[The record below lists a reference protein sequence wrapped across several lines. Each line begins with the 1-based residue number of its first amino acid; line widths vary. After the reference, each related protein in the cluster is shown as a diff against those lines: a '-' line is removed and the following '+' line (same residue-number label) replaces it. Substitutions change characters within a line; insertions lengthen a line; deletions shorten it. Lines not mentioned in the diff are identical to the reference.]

1 MISGDLCWGHAADD
15 LVVGTDGK
23 RRWAGAAP
31 TLHSTLER
39 TARRCPDAVAV
50 VDDDGTSV
58 TYGELLSLVTS
69 IAGRLERRLS
79 VRPGDRVALLM
90 EAGLDYVACLYA
102 VNRLGAAAVAVP
114 TKCRRDEAVTLLFAA
129 DVTHVVAGPEYAAW
143 TPSLP
148 VEPDRVLVAD
158 ASVRTDAQAP
168 AGTCP
173 GDPGACALMMFTS
186 GTTSRAKA
194 VMLSNENVVHA
205 AGVYARLCG
214 TTMADRCLVCLPIYY
229 VTGLVG
235 LVAQFLSV
243 GGAVHIQRRFDARRA
258 LARVAT
264 ERVTYLHAAP
274 AAFSRLLELRDEFPE
289 LPSLRLLL
297 SGSARE
303 SERVM
308 AAYRRW
314 LPNAR
319 FSVVYGLT
327 ETASPALLFPGDTP
341 SSACPLATGLP
352 VPGMDAKIVDGNG
365 LEVPDGEPG
374 ELWLRGTNVCG
385 GYWRRESD
393 AHKADGWFATGDV
406 ARLDHGLVWVVD
418 RIKDVVN
425 RGGEKVWCSSLEEH
439 LCRVPGIAASCVAG
453 VPSDA
458 YGEVPVAACVRE
470 PGSAVSEDDVRSWL
484 SSRVARFEVPEHVVF
499 VDELPLTPASKP
511 DRPAVAAL
519 VTAHVARTR
528 RTHERTAL
536 HG

>member
-1 MISGDLCWGHAADD
+1 MISGDLCWGHGADD
-15 LVVGTDGK
+15 LVMGVDGK

-31 TLHSTLER
+31 TLFASLER

-50 VDDDGTSV
+50 VDDDGQSA
-58 TYGELLSLVTS
+58 TYGQLLTLTESV
-69 IAGRLERRLS
+69 AGRLERRLA

-114 TKCRRDEAVTLLFAA
+114 TKCRRDEVVALLFAA
-129 DVTHVVAGPEYAAW
+129 DVTHVVAGPEYGAW
-143 TPSLP
+143 ASSLP

-158 ASVRTDAQAP
+158 PSLRLSGPAP
-168 AGTCP
+168 ALP
-173 GDPGACALMMFTS
+173 RPADPSACALMMFTS

-214 TTMADRCLVCLPIYY
+214 TTMADRCLICLPIYY

-235 LVAQFLSV
+235 LVAHFVSV
-243 GGAVHIQRRFDARRA
+243 GAAVHIQRRFDAARA
-258 LARVAT
+258 LDRIAS
-264 ERVTYLHAAP
+264 ERITYLHAAP
-274 AAFSRLLELRDEFPE
+274 AAFSRLLVYADEYPE
-289 LPSLRLLL
+289 LPSVRLLL

-308 AAYRRW
+308 EAYHRW
-314 LPNAR
+314 LPQAR

-352 VPGMDAKIVDGNG
+352 VPGVDAKIVDATGE
-365 LEVPDGEPG
+365 EVPDGECG
-374 ELWLRGTNVCG
+374 ELWLRGTNVSS

-418 RIKDVVN
+418 RLKALIN

-439 LCRVPGIAASCVAG
+439 LGRVPGIAESCVAG
-453 VPSDA
+453 IPSAA

-470 PGSAVSEDDVRSWL
+470 PGSAVSEADVRAWL

-499 VDELPLTPASKP
+499 VDEIPLTPASKP

-519 VTAHVARTR
+519 VTAHIAQFQ
-528 RTHERTAL
+528 ERMAA